1 MSGFDSQLLPR
12 CFTTG
17 GFAGSLL
24 CKSHG
29 IETSLLTPLLL
40 RLELRELDAT
50 LVLESDGL
58 TRFVF
63 FFFNA
68 R

>member
-1 MSGFDSQLLPR
+1 MSGFGSQLLPQ

-17 GFAGSLL
+17 GFADSTL
-24 CKSHG
+24 CVSHG

-40 RLELRELDAT
+40 RLELLELDAT

-63 FFFNA
+63 FF
-68 R
+68 